1 MSPSRPPHIEE
12 LLNRRDFLLRGGA
25 GFGALA
31 LTYLIESER
40 ALAATAAPASARP
53 AHFPAKAKSVI
64 FLFMEGG
71 PSQLDTFDPKPK
83 LREMA
88 GQKLPESFSK
98 NLITAMGEVESPLLP
113 DRREWKQHGKS
124 GIWVSDWLPHIAGC
138 VDDLAVIR
146 SCWGD
151 GLNHANGVGQM
162 NTGSILGG
170 RPSIGSWVNYGLGA
184 VNQNLP
190 AFTVLCDNS
199 SNVVG
204 GPRNWGAGFMP
215 AAYQGIRLGAATEPF
230 PNLNPPRGI
239 SEEQQRGKLDYL
251 LHLNQQHA
259 QEHPETSELDAR
271 IRSYELAFRMQ
282 AEAPEAVDLSKES
295 AVTRKLYGIDEKETT
310 IFGRNCLLA
319 RRLVERG
326 VRFVQLYSGTGS
338 KWDAH
343 SKIEQNHS
351 ALCRATDKPIAGLLK
366 DLKARGL
373 LDSTLVVWGGEFG
386 RTPMS
391 EKGDGRDH
399 NPTGFTMWMAG
410 GGVKGGQVI
419 GETDELG
426 LYAVKDRLHVH
437 DLHATILHLL
447 GLDHTKLI
455 YRHQGRPE
463 RLTLNEGEPYTKIA
477 G

>member
-1 MSPSRPPHIEE
+1 MNRMIPHHE
-12 LLNRRDFLLRGGA
+12 LLYTRRDFLMRAGA
-25 GFGALA
+25 GFGGLA
-31 LTYLIESER
+31 LTYLLAQES
-40 ALAATAAPASARP
+40 AQAATEAATGNPLSPRP
-53 AHFPAKAKSVI
+53 PHFAAKAKSVI

-71 PSQLDTFDPKPK
+71 PSHLDTFDPKPK
-83 LREMA
+83 LRELA
-88 GQKLPESFSK
+88 GQRLPESFGQI
-98 NLITAMGEVESPLLP
+98 ITAMGEAESPLLA
-113 DRREWKQHGKS
+113 DRRQWKQYGQS
-124 GIWVSDWLPHIAGC
+124 GAWVSDWLPHIAGC
-138 VDDLAVIR
+138 VDDLAIIR

-170 RPSIGSWVNYGLGA
+170 RPSIGAWVSYGLGTE
-184 VNQNLP
+184 NQNLP
-190 AFTVLCDNS
+190 AFTVLCDN
-199 SNVVG
+199 NGQVIG
-204 GPRNWGAGFMP
+204 GPRNWGPGFMP
-215 AAYQGIRLGAATEPF
+215 AVYQGVRLGSAVEPF

-239 SEEQQRGKLDYL
+239 SQEQQSGKLDL
-251 LHLNQQHA
+251 LSRLNRQHGA
-259 QEHPETSELDAR
+259 TRPEFSELDAR
-271 IRSYELAFRMQ
+271 IRSYELAFHMQ

-295 AVTRKLYGIDEKETT
+295 ETTRNLYGLDDDKCAV
-310 IFGRNCLLA
+310 FGKNCLLA

-343 SKIEQNHS
+343 SNIEQNHS
-351 ALCRATDKPIAGLLK
+351 ELCRAVDKPVAGLLK
-366 DLKARGL
+366 DLKSRGL
-373 LDSTLVVWGGEFG
+373 LDSTLVLWGGEFG

-426 LYAVKDRLHVH
+426 LRAVKDQLHVH
-437 DLHATILHLL
+437 DIHATILWLL
-447 GLDHTKLI
+447 GLDHTRLI

-463 RLTLNEGEPYTKIA
+463 RLTLNEGET
-477 G
+477 